1 MEPDIGYVA
10 LALSAVLWV
19 VVTVLALRGRGRR
32 TSVRTRDISGQVIVG
47 NVTGGVHQ
55 RQASGAPAGE
65 AGPPGPARRFG
76 RWVVW
81 IGLLAS
87 ILTIVGFVLHYGF
100 GV

>member
-1 MEPDIGYVA
+1 MEPDIGFVA
-10 LALSAVLWV
+10 LGLSAALWV
-19 VVTVLALRGRGRR
+19 VVAVLALRYRGRR
-32 TSVRTRDISGQVIVG
+32 TSLRTRDVSGQVIVG

-55 RQASGAPAGE
+55 RQAPGAPSGE
-65 AGPPGPARRFG
+65 AGPPGPARRVG

-87 ILTIVGFVLHYGF
+87 ILTIISFVLEYGL